1 MKRIIIIISLVCSVC
16 AMSAQTTLKCVY
28 QEKYVNNAN
37 RPDKFSYDELVLAIS
52 GNRSAYYSRNARRY
66 SEMKDS
72 LLRQGMNTME
82 IVGVLQGIPKGREIE
97 VYKHQPGQGQYLFY
111 EKNVKLYRY
120 EDSLPKIEWNI
131 SEEVKNILGY
141 NCQKASGSLYGRD
154 WTVWFTMDI
163 PVSDGPWLLCGL
175 PGLVLE
181 AYDSEDIFHFTTIE
195 LGNDTSLSVEPSDK
209 KYIKCT
215 REEFMQTRAKFEE
228 DPLGMLQQSMGIKI
242 MKVMDAN
249 GKEITT
255 QQAKGN
261 KKTNYYEK

>member
-120 EDSLPKIEWNI
+120 EDSLPKIE
-131 SEEVKNILGY
+131 
-141 NCQKASGSLYGRD
+141 
-154 WTVWFTMDI
+154 
-163 PVSDGPWLLCGL
+163 
-175 PGLVLE
+175 
-181 AYDSEDIFHFTTIE
+181 
-195 LGNDTSLSVEPSDK
+195 
-209 KYIKCT
+209 
-215 REEFMQTRAKFEE
+215 
-228 DPLGMLQQSMGIKI
+228 
-242 MKVMDAN
+242 
-249 GKEITT
+249 
-255 QQAKGN
+255 
-261 KKTNYYEK
+261 